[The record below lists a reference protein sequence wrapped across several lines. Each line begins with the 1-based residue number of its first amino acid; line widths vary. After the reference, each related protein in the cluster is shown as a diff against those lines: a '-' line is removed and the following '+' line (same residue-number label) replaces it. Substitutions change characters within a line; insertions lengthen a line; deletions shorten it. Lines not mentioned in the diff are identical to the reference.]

1 MEIKRVANKLTEVDI
16 HEWNESVKA
25 FIRPLNMGDRIH
37 FSDLC
42 QAFWDD
48 KKTQEERSEAG
59 ALIAVFTLVDEKRKA
74 LLTIEDVEAI
84 KNAAFEPI
92 SRIINTIILNQKSEE
107 QKDEMG
113 GEVKSIKK
121 KSSRPRSNKQS

>member
-1 MEIKRVANKLTEVDI
+1 MEIKRVANILTEVDI
-16 HEWNESVKA
+16 HEWNDSVKA
-25 FIRPLNMGDRIH
+25 FIRPLNLGDRIH

-42 QAFWDD
+42 QAYWDD

-92 SRIINTIILNQKSEE
+92 SRIINTVILNQS
-107 QKDEMG
+107 
-113 GEVKSIKK
+113 EVKKDVEEGKNLKK

>member
-1 MEIKRVANKLTEVDI
+1 MEIKRVTNTLTEVDI
-16 HEWNESVKA
+16 HEWNDEVKA

-42 QAFWDD
+42 QSFWDD
-48 KKTQEERSEAG
+48 KKSQEERSEAG

-92 SRIINTIILNQKSEE
+92 SRIINAVILNQKEE
-107 QKDEMG
+107 DKKDVLG
-113 GEVKSIKK
+113 GEVKSMKK
-121 KSSRPRSNKQS
+121 KSSTRRSNKQS